1 MIELAE
7 TEEQHEEDLMSM
19 FDLTAERA
27 FVPTRIEPDET
38 AVSALLKPP
47 ALPYLRELRRTIDQ
61 DPIYL
66 TFHDKSVGLRVQSL
80 LDKQGIVWS
89 DDRFETQ
96 FMSVVTEAI
105 QRLRS
110 SER

>member
-1 MIELAE
+1 
-7 TEEQHEEDLMSM
+7 MSM
-19 FDLTAERA
+19 FDLTTERA
-27 FVPTRIEPDET
+27 FGPTRIEPDEN

-66 TFHDKSVGLRVQSL
+66 AFHDKSVGLRVQSL
-80 LDKQGIVWS
+80 LDKQGIVWN
-89 DDRFETQ
+89 DDTFERQ

-105 QRLRS
+105 TRLRS
-110 SER
+110 NER

>member
-1 MIELAE
+1 
-7 TEEQHEEDLMSM
+7 MSM
-19 FDLTAERA
+19 FDLTTERA
-27 FVPTRIEPDET
+27 FAPIKTEPDET

-66 TFHDKSVGLRVQSL
+66 AFHDKSVGLRVQSL
-80 LDKQGIVWS
+80 LNKQGIVWN
-89 DDRFETQ
+89 DDIFERQ
-96 FMSVVTEAI
+96 FMGVVMEAI
-105 QRLRS
+105 TRLRT